1 MCCFN
6 AVVEYRVDILV
17 FLLFGPPF
25 KLYELGLDFGK
36 MGYGSKGWTHNP
48 SPRTHHLEFKHK
60 NAKTCLIRPP
70 YTGFIQILCRMGF

>member
-25 KLYELGLDFGK
+25 KLYELGPTLVISHEVAS
-36 MGYGSKGWTHNP
+36 MRP
-48 SPRTHHLEFKHK
+48 SVQLRRIDAPANKLWI
-60 NAKTCLIRPP
+60 N
-70 YTGFIQILCRMGF
+70 M